1 MPNSSGQS
9 TKFVSNSANCFT
21 CQWRE
26 RSQWSTLN
34 QDDLNVLN
42 GHRKDA
48 DVKPGQI
55 LFRQGDPCDGVYCV
69 ASGTIAIR
77 KMDEHGNSVLVRL
90 RHAGQTIGYRDFFG
104 GPSMTNSAEALVES
118 RVCFVDRK
126 AVAALL
132 ERNPALGLQ
141 FLQRIAK
148 DLQDA
153 EETIL
158 QTTTLPIRTR
168 LAHLLLT
175 LKERYGRVDE
185 TGTITIQLPLA
196 RQDIAAIL
204 GTRPETIARTIR
216 GLDNEGVARFSGRTV
231 VVENL
236 DRLLDEIETDHMA

>member
-1 MPNSSGQS
+1 MPNSSWQS

-42 GHRKDA
+42 GHRRDA

-55 LFRQGDPCDGVYCV
+55 LFRQGDPCDGVYCI

-104 GPSMTNSAEALVES
+104 GPSMTTSAEALVES

-126 AVAALL
+126 AVSALL

-141 FLQRIAK
+141 FLRRIAQ

-185 TGTITIQLPLA
+185 AGTITIQLPLA

-216 GLDNEGVARFSGRTV
+216 GLDNDGVARFSGRTV
-231 VVENL
+231 VVEDL
-236 DRLLDEIETDHMA
+236 DLLLDEIETDHMA